1 MAISLTWELT
11 TGNQDNLDPENPT
24 RILKFRGRNYL
35 PINTGGMDFFDYA
48 SFHAWA
54 FVNGN
59 YPTQQTPLGLL
70 YLNSVQ
76 IHENFY
82 GINYDLTANYSRI
95 ERATGTF
102 QITVDQA
109 VGTVKMTAGRRIA
122 GYGDAADEV
131 DNEGVFFN
139 GTEVTGV
146 EEPVAEDKIIISYRH
161 PEVFLNHNYIRAVGS
176 LRGYPNNDLFLGYQP
191 GEVKY
196 MGGQFTE
203 SEAEATAQ
211 YHFAISRRAVDL
223 PLGEITI
230 DVKEG
235 WDSISPTY
243 EAEVHEAGGGSKH
256 GIRKLKYVEIIRTRE
271 WKDYVSVFGWGNQ

>member
-1 MAISLTWELT
+1 MAIPLTWELT

-24 RILKFRGRNYL
+24 RILRFRGRNYL

-48 SFHAWA
+48 SHHAWA

-76 IHENFY
+76 LHENFY
-82 GINYDLTANYSRI
+82 GLNYDLTANYSRN
-95 ERATGTF
+95 EKASGSF

-122 GYGDAADEV
+122 GYGPAANEV

-139 GTEVTGV
+139 GSEVTGV
-146 EEPVAEDKIIISYRH
+146 EEPVAEDKVIISYRH
-161 PEVFLNHNYIRAVGS
+161 PELFLSYAYIRAVGA
-176 LRGYPNNDLFLGYQP
+176 LRGYPNNDTFLGYLP

-196 MGGQFTE
+196 MGGQFTA

-211 YHFAISRRAVDL
+211 YHFAISRRVTSL

-230 DVKEG
+230 TVKEG
-235 WDSISPTY
+235 WDAISPTY
-243 EAEVHEAGGGSKH
+243 EADTHVDGGATH
-256 GIRKLKYVEIIRTRE
+256 AVRILKYVEIIRTRE
-271 WKDYVSVFGWGNQ
+271 WKNYVAIFGWGGG